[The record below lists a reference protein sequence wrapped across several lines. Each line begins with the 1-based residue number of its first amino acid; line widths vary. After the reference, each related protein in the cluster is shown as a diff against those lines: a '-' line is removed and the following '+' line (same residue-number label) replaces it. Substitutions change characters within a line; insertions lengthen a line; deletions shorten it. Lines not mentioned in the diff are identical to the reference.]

1 MANPQITIEIGFNLL
16 LSPEAPFF
24 TLDDGTKGRL
34 DNTEY
39 RLGGTFFYDVT
50 SRVRN
55 VSVTR
60 GKSQVFSN
68 YVAGELNVEL
78 NNRDRAF
85 DPLYPDSPFVG
96 NIIPRREIRMKVN
109 EEIVFTGWVED
120 WDLGYSP
127 DNDSIAVAKAV
138 DATSIFANQTFNE
151 WTPSEELSGARI
163 AAALDRPEVGWN
175 ADLRDLEPGR
185 ELMGAYTVTDEY
197 NVLNY
202 LQNVAE
208 SETGS
213 FFIDKQGRV
222 AFRDRLSTPS
232 TDDVITFGNGG
243 IAFENIQVIY
253 GAELLFNEVT
263 VSRYTGGT
271 ALATNTNSVN
281 TYGYRALTVT
291 DSQVANDSQVVD
303 IALDYVTRYSEPEY
317 RVDRID
323 LPLHKMSEAQQTRI
337 SELELGDVCF
347 ISFTPNGIG
356 DPIERYLEVIKID
369 HAVTPFTHIVEL
381 GFRQLLYPPF
391 VLDSPVFGRLG
402 VGALAR

>member
-1 MANPQITIEIGFNLL
+1 MANPQITVEIGFNLL

-34 DNTEY
+34 DNPDY

-68 YVAGELNVEL
+68 YIAGELNVEL

-109 EEIVFTGWVED
+109 EEIVFTGWIED

-127 DNDSIAVAKAV
+127 DDDSIAVAKAV

-175 ADLRDLEPGR
+175 ADLRDLEAGR

-202 LQNVAE
+202 LQNIAE

-232 TDDVITFGNGG
+232 TDNVITFGNGG
-243 IAFENIQVIY
+243 ISFENIQVIY

-281 TYGYRALTVT
+281 TYGYRALTVA

-369 HAVTPFTHIVEL
+369 HAVTTFTHIVEL

-402 VGALAR
+402 IGSLAR

>member
-1 MANPQITIEIGFNLL
+1 MANPSILVEIGFNLL

-24 TLDDGTKGRL
+24 KLNDNVQGRL
-34 DNTEY
+34 NNTDY
-39 RLGGTFFYDVT
+39 RLGGTFFYDIT
-50 SRVRN
+50 DRVRN
-55 VSVTR
+55 VSFSR
-60 GKSQVFSN
+60 GRSQIFTN
-68 YVAGELNVEL
+68 NIAGEANVEL

-96 NIIPRREIRMKVN
+96 NIIPRREIRITVAD
-109 EEIVFTGWVED
+109 EVVFTGWVED

-127 DNDSIAVAKAV
+127 DNESIAVAKAV
-138 DATSIFANQTFNE
+138 DATSILANQTFNAF
-151 WTPSEELSGARI
+151 TPSEELSGARI
-163 AAALDRPEVGWN
+163 AAALDRPEVGW
-175 ADLRDLEPGR
+175 AEELRDIEQGR
-185 ELMGAYTVTDEY
+185 ELMGAYPVDDEY

-202 LQNVAE
+202 LQNIAE

-213 FFIDKQGRV
+213 FFIDKLGRV

-253 GAELLFNEVT
+253 GSELLFNEVT

-271 ALATNTNSVN
+271 AVATDVSSVN
-281 TYGYRALTVT
+281 SYGYRALTVN

-303 IALDYVTRYSEPEY
+303 ISLDYVSRYSQPEY
-317 RVDRID
+317 RIERLDFPMHKLSEVD
-323 LPLHKMSEAQQTRI
+323 QQRI
-337 SELELGDVCF
+337 SNLELGDVCF

-356 DPIERYLEVIKID
+356 DPIERYMEIIAID

-381 GFRQLLYPPF
+381 GFRQLSFPPF

>member
-1 MANPQITIEIGFNLL
+1 MANPNVVVEIGFNLL

-34 DNTEY
+34 DNTDY
-39 RLGGTFFYDVT
+39 RLGGTFFYDIT
-50 SRVRN
+50 DRVRG
-55 VSVTR
+55 VSFSR
-60 GKSQVFSN
+60 GRSQIFTN
-68 YVAGELNVEL
+68 NIAGELTVEL

-109 EEIVFTGWVED
+109 DEIVFTGWVED
-120 WDLGYSP
+120 WDLDYSP
-127 DNDSIAVAKAV
+127 DGDSVAVAKAV
-138 DATSIFANQTFNE
+138 DAIAILANQTFNA
-151 WTPSEELSGARI
+151 WTPTEELSGARI
-163 AAALDRPEVGWN
+163 NAALNRPEVGWN
-175 ADLRDLEPGR
+175 SDLRDIEAGR
-185 ELMGAYTVTDEY
+185 ELMGPYPVEDEY

-202 LQNVAE
+202 LQNIAE

-213 FFIDKQGRV
+213 FFIDKEGRI

-232 TDDVITFGNGG
+232 TDSVITFGTGG
-243 IAFENIQVIY
+243 IQFENIQVIY
-253 GAELLFNEVT
+253 GSELLFNEVT

-271 ALATNTNSVN
+271 AISTDIDSVN
-281 TYGYRALTVT
+281 SYGYRALTVT
-291 DSQVANDSQVVD
+291 DSQVANDLQVVE
-303 IALDYVTRYSEPEY
+303 ISLDYVTRYSQPEY
-317 RVDRID
+317 RVERID
-323 LPLHKMSEAQQTRI
+323 LPLHKMTEAQQTQI

-347 ISFTPNGIG
+347 ISFTPNNIG
-356 DPIERYLEVIKID
+356 DPIERYAEVIRID

-402 VGALAR
+402 IGALAR